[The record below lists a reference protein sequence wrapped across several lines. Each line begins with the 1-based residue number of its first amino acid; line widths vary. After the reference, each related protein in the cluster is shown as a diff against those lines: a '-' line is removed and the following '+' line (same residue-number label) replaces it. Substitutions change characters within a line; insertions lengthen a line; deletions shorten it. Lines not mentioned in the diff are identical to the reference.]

1 MDPRDRVAG
10 VVAHRRTHASTGL
23 VSWWLLPVALVTA
36 LLTFVPLT
44 RARAHGAEADIP
56 AKTLVEQGIAIIR
69 TQPDQMDAIADK
81 IKDALDSKDP
91 TGVDLALV
99 GQAQTAFEAGDL
111 SQTELLLEQAIG
123 LTPGSPVISP
133 NEQPRQQP
141 SSIAS
146 SEPANHLQALA
157 GSPLGGTAEV
167 VLLAG
172 AGVLALVG
180 LALAALVGL
189 ALARKYR

>member
-1 MDPRDRVAG
+1 MGTPDRAVG
-10 VVAHRRTHASTGL
+10 VHAQRRTRASTRRVCSRLLPIAL
-23 VSWWLLPVALVTA
+23 VSA
-36 LLTFVPLT
+36 LLTFAPLT
-44 RARAHGAEADIP
+44 RVWAHGAEADIP

-69 TQPDQMDAIADK
+69 SQPDQMDAIVDK

-91 TGVDLALV
+91 TGVDLDLV
-99 GQAQTAFEAGDL
+99 TQAQTAFEAGNL
-111 SQTELLLEQAIG
+111 SQTELLLERAIG

-133 NEQPRQQP
+133 NEEPRQQP
-141 SSIAS
+141 LSIAS
-146 SEPANHLQALA
+146 SGPANHLQALA

-172 AGVLALVG
+172 AGVLAL
-180 LALAALVGL
+180 AGL